1 VSGTW
6 WKGNKDEVGI
16 PHTTM
21 RDGAPNGYSIITF
34 DGNKHVLDFKAAR
47 QPASYQ
53 MNIQAPDAIDQKNNQ
68 KQSVYVNV
76 FNGSAKSKVKMKIGK
91 GSDWIELKKTVEN
104 DPSYV
109 NTREREAK
117 NSKNGK
123 SDLNPP
129 SPSDHLWKVVIP
141 SGLKLGSHLIEIEA
155 TDHYGRLHKGNRVI
169 RIEK

>member
-1 VSGTW
+1 
-6 WKGNKDEVGI
+6 
-16 PHTTM
+16 
-21 RDGAPNGYSIITF
+21 
-34 DGNKHVLDFKAAR
+34 
-47 QPASYQ
+47 
-53 MNIQAPDAIDQKNNQ
+53 
-68 KQSVYVNV
+68 
-76 FNGSAKSKVKMKIGK
+76 MKIGK

-109 NTREREAK
+109 NTRDREAK